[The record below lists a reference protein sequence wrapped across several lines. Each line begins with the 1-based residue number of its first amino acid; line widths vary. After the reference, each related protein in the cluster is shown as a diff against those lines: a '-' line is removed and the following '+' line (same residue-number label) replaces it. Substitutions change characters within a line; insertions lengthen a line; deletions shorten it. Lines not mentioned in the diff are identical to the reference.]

1 LSHANRDSYRIIKI
15 FACTKILKKDN
26 YSKISS
32 TFSMLTKI
40 FLCLFFSMMAASCAP
55 KVSFKIQR
63 PPLQQVQNI
72 RYIEIGNFEI
82 ISGKI
87 ELPGSEKLAN
97 MESIAKSKKTL
108 QPAVTSF
115 ISTKGESN
123 QISELV
129 RAALV
134 HYLSLHSPY
143 QLINTTGDET
153 GYSGVLPNA
162 TEVGVISGKIKFSEM
177 IFESSEKLSY
187 FANIKN
193 KGVRLEQS
201 LLAGAVVMGAEASGR
216 GFLIPTPYVEHL
228 GAIEVEFFMH
238 RKSDGKNV
246 VSPKAFRSYHAK
258 KWGGDPRTSHL
269 PVVIKTAL
277 SKGFNRDQDFYVTAL
292 TRIDRAGLSFTN
304 PTEYFARGFNLRQDV
319 GVPQTVLDMR
329 IRLGKEIAE
338 KFIRQISPFNETADL
353 IVLDGNPVAVTLIR
367 GNAYEEAIAF
377 LQGQDDRSAEDEYNL
392 GLAFEANGEI
402 ASARK
407 HYQLALKQDNE
418 NQEFKDALRRTKNQ

>member
-1 LSHANRDSYRIIKI
+1 
-15 FACTKILKKDN
+15 
-26 YSKISS
+26 
-32 TFSMLTKI
+32 ML
-40 FLCLFFSMMAASCAP
+40 FSMMAASCAH
-55 KVSFKIQR
+55 KVNFKIQR

-72 RYIEIGNFEI
+72 KYIEIGNFVLI
-82 ISGKI
+82 PGKI

-97 MESIAKSKKTL
+97 SESVTESKKTL

-115 ISTKGESN
+115 ISRKGKSN
-123 QISELV
+123 QMSELV

-134 HYLSLHSPY
+134 HDLSLHSPY
-143 QLINTTGDET
+143 QMINTTGDKT
-153 GYSGVLPNA
+153 GYTGVLPNA
-162 TEVGVISGKIKFSEM
+162 AEVGVISGKIKFSEM

-216 GFLIPTPYVEHL
+216 GFLIPTPYIEHL

-238 RKSDGKNV
+238 RKSSGENV
-246 VSPKAFRSYHAK
+246 ISPQEFRSYHAK

-269 PVVIKTAL
+269 PAVIRKKI
-277 SKGFNRDQDFYVTAL
+277 SEVFNQDQDFSVNLL

-329 IRLGKEIAE
+329 IKLGREVVE
-338 KFIRQISPFNETADL
+338 KFVRQISPYHETTDL
-353 IVLDGNPVAVTLIR
+353 TVLDGNPVAVTLIM
-367 GNAYEEAIAF
+367 GNAYQEAISF
-377 LQGQDDRSAEDEYNL
+377 LQSQDDRSAEDEYNL

-402 ASARK
+402 PSARK
-407 HYQLALKQDNE
+407 YYQLALKKDNE
-418 NQEFKDALRRTKNQ
+418 NQEFKDALRRTQN

>member
-1 LSHANRDSYRIIKI
+1 MLS
-15 FACTKILKKDN
+15 
-26 YSKISS
+26 
-32 TFSMLTKI
+32 SMI
-40 FLCLFFSMMAASCAP
+40 AASCAP

-72 RYIEIGNFEI
+72 KYIEIGNFEI
-82 ISGKI
+82 IPGKI

-97 MESIAKSKKTL
+97 SESVTESKKTL

-115 ISTKGESN
+115 ISKKGESN
-123 QISELV
+123 HMSELV

-134 HYLSLHSPY
+134 HDLSLHSPY
-143 QLINTTGDET
+143 QLINTTGDKT

-162 TEVGVISGKIKFSEM
+162 SEVGVISGKIKFSEI

-201 LLAGAVVMGAEASGR
+201 LLASAVVMGAEASGR

-238 RKSDGKNV
+238 RKSSGENV
-246 VSPKAFRSYHAK
+246 VSPQAFRSYHSK

-269 PVVIKTAL
+269 PAVIKTAI
-277 SKGFNRDQDFYVTAL
+277 SEGFNQDQDFSVTLL

-319 GVPQTVLDMR
+319 GVPQTSLDML
-329 IRLGKEIAE
+329 IRLGREVAE
-338 KFIRQISPFNETADL
+338 KFVRQISPYHETADL
-353 IVLDGNPVAVTLIR
+353 IVLDGNSVAVTLIR
-367 GNAYEEAIAF
+367 GNAYQEAIAF
-377 LQGQDDRSAEDEYNL
+377 LKSQDDRTAEDEYNL

-402 ASARK
+402 PSARK

-418 NQEFKDALRRTKNQ
+418 NQDFKDALRRTKN

>member
-1 LSHANRDSYRIIKI
+1 M
-15 FACTKILKKDN
+15 LKKNN
-26 YSKISS
+26 YSKSS
-32 TFSMLTKI
+32 IIYPMLTRV
-40 FLCLFFSMMAASCAP
+40 FLYMLFSLVATSCAP

-72 RYIEIGNFEI
+72 KYIEIGNFEI
-82 ISGKI
+82 IPGKI

-97 MESIAKSKKTL
+97 SESLAESKKTL
-108 QPAVTSF
+108 QPAVNSF
-115 ISTKGESN
+115 ISTKGELN
-123 QISELV
+123 HMSELV

-134 HYLSLHSPY
+134 HDLSLHSPY
-143 QLINTTGDET
+143 QLINTTGDKI

-201 LLAGAVVMGAEASGR
+201 LLAGAVAMGAEASGR
-216 GFLIPTPYVEHL
+216 GFHIPTPYVEHL

-238 RKSDGKNV
+238 RKSSGKNV
-246 VSPKAFRSYHAK
+246 VRPQALRSYHAK

-269 PVVIKTAL
+269 PAVIKTEI
-277 SKGFNRDQDFYVTAL
+277 SKDFNQDQDFSVSLL
-292 TRIDRAGLSFTN
+292 TRVDRAGLSFTN

-329 IRLGKEIAE
+329 IRLAREAAE
-338 KFIRQISPFNETADL
+338 KFVKQISPYHETADL
-353 IVLDGNPVAVTLIR
+353 IVLDGNPVAVTLIM
-367 GNAYEEAIAF
+367 GNAYQEAIAF
-377 LQGQDDRSAEDEYNL
+377 LQSQDDRSAEDEYNL

-402 ASARK
+402 QTARK
-407 HYQLALKQDNE
+407 HYQLALNQDDE
-418 NQEFKDALRRTKNQ
+418 NQEFKDALRRTKN

>member
-1 LSHANRDSYRIIKI
+1 M
-15 FACTKILKKDN
+15 LKKNN
-26 YSKISS
+26 YSKSS
-32 TFSMLTKI
+32 SIYSMLTRV
-40 FLCLFFSMMAASCAP
+40 FLYMLFSIMAASCAT
-55 KVSFKIQR
+55 KVNFKIQR

-72 RYIEIGNFEI
+72 KYIEIGNFEI
-82 ISGKI
+82 IPGKI

-97 MESIAKSKKTL
+97 SESVVESKKTL

-115 ISTKGESN
+115 ISTKVESN
-123 QISELV
+123 NISELV

-134 HYLSLHSPY
+134 HDLSLHSPY
-143 QLINTTGDET
+143 QLINTTGDKT

-162 TEVGVISGKIKFSEM
+162 AEVGVISCKIKFAEM

-228 GAIEVEFFMH
+228 GAIEVEFYMH
-238 RKSDGKNV
+238 RKNSRENV
-246 VSPKAFRSYHAK
+246 VSPQAFRSYHAK

-269 PVVIKTAL
+269 PAVIKTAI
-277 SKGFNRDQDFYVTAL
+277 SDGFNQNQDFSVNLITK
-292 TRIDRAGLSFTN
+292 IDRAGLSFTN

-329 IRLGKEIAE
+329 IRLGKEVAE
-338 KFIRQISPFNETADL
+338 KFVRQISPYQETADL

-367 GNAYEEAIAF
+367 GNAYQEAISF
-377 LQGQDDRSAEDEYNL
+377 LQSQDDRSAEDEYNL

-402 ASARK
+402 PSARK
-407 HYQLALKQDNE
+407 HYQLALKKDNE
-418 NQEFKDALRRTKNQ
+418 NQEFKDALRRTKN

>member
-1 LSHANRDSYRIIKI
+1 
-15 FACTKILKKDN
+15 
-26 YSKISS
+26 
-32 TFSMLTKI
+32 ML
-40 FLCLFFSMMAASCAP
+40 FSMMAASCAP

-72 RYIEIGNFEI
+72 KYIEIGNFEI
-82 ISGKI
+82 IPGKI

-97 MESIAKSKKTL
+97 SESVAESKKTL

-123 QISELV
+123 HMSELV

-134 HYLSLHSPY
+134 HDLSLHSPY
-143 QLINTTGDET
+143 QLINTTGDKT

-162 TEVGVISGKIKFSEM
+162 AEVGVISGKIKFSEM

-238 RKSDGKNV
+238 RKSSGENV
-246 VSPKAFRSYHAK
+246 VSPQAFRSYHAK

-269 PVVIKTAL
+269 PAVIKTAI
-277 SKGFNRDQDFYVTAL
+277 SEGFNQDQDFSVTLL

-329 IRLGKEIAE
+329 TRLGREAAK
-338 KFIRQISPFNETADL
+338 KFIRQISPYHETADL

-367 GNAYEEAIAF
+367 GNAYQEAIAF
-377 LQGQDDRSAEDEYNL
+377 LQSQDDRSAEDEYNL

-402 ASARK
+402 PSARK
-407 HYQLALKQDNE
+407 HYQLALKKDNE
-418 NQEFKDALRRTKNQ
+418 NQEFKDALRRTKN

>member
-1 LSHANRDSYRIIKI
+1 MSHADRNFCRNVKI
-15 FACTKILKKDN
+15 FTCTKILDKN
-26 YSKISS
+26 NFSKSS
-32 TFSMLTKI
+32 IIYSMLTRV
-40 FLCLFFSMMAASCAP
+40 FLCILLSMMAASCAP

-72 RYIEIGNFEI
+72 KYIEIGDFEI
-82 ISGKI
+82 IPGII
-87 ELPGSEKLAN
+87 EFPGSEKLEN
-97 MESIAKSKKTL
+97 SESVAESKKTL

-115 ISTKGESN
+115 ISKKGESN
-123 QISELV
+123 HMSELV

-134 HYLSLHSPY
+134 HDLSLHSPY
-143 QLINTTGDET
+143 QLINTTGDKA

-162 TEVGVISGKIKFSEM
+162 AEVGVISGKIKFSEM

-238 RKSDGKNV
+238 RKSSGENV
-246 VSPKAFRSYHAK
+246 VSPQAFRSYHSK

-269 PVVIKTAL
+269 PAVIKTAI
-277 SKGFNRDQDFYVTAL
+277 SESFNQDQDFSVTLL

-319 GVPQTVLDMR
+319 GVPQTVLEMR
-329 IRLGKEIAE
+329 TRLGREAAE
-338 KFIRQISPFNETADL
+338 KFIRQISPYHETADL

-367 GNAYEEAIAF
+367 GNAYQEAIAF
-377 LQGQDDRSAEDEYNL
+377 LQSKDDRSAEDEYNL

-402 ASARK
+402 PLARK

-418 NQEFKDALRRTKNQ
+418 NQEFKDALRRTKN